1 MIKLEKDYENEIKQ
15 CMMFSKAFSKNTGM
29 MKSTLLICFK
39 HKVCNEFI
47 SVIIYMC

>member
-1 MIKLEKDYENEIKQ
+1 MIKLEKDYENEINNVWCFQKHLVKIQ
-15 CMMFSKAFSKNTGM
+15 VWWKV
-29 MKSTLLICFK
+29 LICFK